1 MSELTV
7 EYVSLDEIRPYKQNA
22 KLHPEAQI
30 QEIIASIKEVGFKDP
45 IGVWHDEIVEGHGR
59 YEAAKRLGLETVPII
74 RLDDLTD
81 EQRRAYM
88 IIHNKTTMDSGF
100 NMAMLAKEIAEIHD
114 IDMGLYGLSASD
126 IFQDVDIRDIK
137 EDTVPIVPTK
147 PKAQFGDCWQLGD
160 HFLMCGDS
168 TNSEDVRRLMSGAKA
183 DLLFTDPP
191 YNVAVKNSKGMTIKN
206 DDLPDEQFS
215 RFLSAAFR
223 NASENVRSG
232 GSFYIWY
239 ASCESYNF
247 YKCVRDTELI
257 PKQELIWVKNA
268 FTLGRQDYKWKHEPC
283 IYGWKAGAAH
293 YFIKEYDNPTVIE
306 DKLDFRKMTKDEMRK
321 LLEEIYSDKVKTS
334 VIYEDKPL
342 ANSLHPTMKPVR
354 MCADLIHN
362 STKPGQIVLDL
373 FGGSGSTMIACEQI
387 KRKCYTMEYDPK
399 YCDVIIQRW
408 ENLTGSKAKQISSI
422 A

>member
-114 IDMGLYGLSASD
+114 IDMELYGLSASD
-126 IFQDVDIRDIK
+126 IFQDVDIRDVK
-137 EDTVPIVPTK
+137 EDTVPSVPTK

-160 HFLMCGDS
+160 HVLMCGDS

-232 GSFYIWY
+232 GRSTSGMLP
-239 ASCESYNF
+239 A
-247 YKCVRDTELI
+247 
-257 PKQELIWVKNA
+257 
-268 FTLGRQDYKWKHEPC
+268 
-283 IYGWKAGAAH
+283 KATI
-293 YFIKEYDNPTVIE
+293 F
-306 DKLDFRKMTKDEMRK
+306 
-321 LLEEIYSDKVKTS
+321 TS
-334 VIYEDKPL
+334 V
-342 ANSLHPTMKPVR
+342 
-354 MCADLIHN
+354 
-362 STKPGQIVLDL
+362 
-373 FGGSGSTMIACEQI
+373 SGIL
-387 KRKCYTMEYDPK
+387 
-399 YCDVIIQRW
+399 
-408 ENLTGSKAKQISSI
+408 N
-422 A
+422 